1 MNKEL
6 LDIPN
11 SLIVKVIDEWVKG
24 DRNRAIM
31 RDRYIDLMPYEA
43 IAETYS
49 LSVSTVVRAISKYSP
64 VMFNQLDKT
73 VSKSEKTI
81 VSCNSMSL
89 KMA

>member
-11 SLIVKVIDEWVKG
+11 SLIIKVIDEWVKG

-49 LSVSTVVRAISKYSP
+49 LSVSTVVRTISKYSP
-64 VMFNQLDKT
+64 VMFKQLDKT
-73 VSKSEKTI
+73 VSQSEKTI
-81 VSCNSMSL
+81 VSCNFMSL

>member
-43 IAETYS
+43 ISETYS
-49 LSVSTVVRAISKYSP
+49 LSVSTVVRTISKYSP
-64 VMFNQLDKT
+64 VMFKHIDKAA
-73 VSKSEKTI
+73 SQSEKNI
-81 VSCNSMSL
+81 VSCNSISL

>member
-43 IAETYS
+43 IAEIYS